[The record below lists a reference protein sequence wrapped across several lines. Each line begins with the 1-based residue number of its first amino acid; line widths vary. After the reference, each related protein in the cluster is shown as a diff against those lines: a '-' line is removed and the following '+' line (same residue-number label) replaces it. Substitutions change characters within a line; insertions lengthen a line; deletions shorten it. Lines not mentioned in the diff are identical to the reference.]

1 MLRHYYNKAQNILN
15 DALTALIALSI
26 LFTVV
31 SYYHLNYY
39 RSQAYLETS
48 NLTTRL
54 SINKYQYKT
63 RNSKNFGGNNKENLR
78 VLFDLEVDNLKTY
91 LTHYKY
97 NVKQIFLY
105 LVLQYGDNNEIVLF
119 DKILSM
125 KDINNLEDLIIQ
137 SQWSNSVWD
146 LKDNLS
152 KYENDFKFKVRYDV
166 QPKLGFLTTKE
177 LEIDVLEK
185 ATEML

>member
-1 MLRHYYNKAQNILN
+1 MLRDYYNKAQNILN
-15 DALTALIALSI
+15 DALTTVIALSL
-26 LFTVV
+26 LFTAL

-39 RSQAYLETS
+39 KSQTYLETS
-48 NLTTRL
+48 NLTTTL
-54 SINKYQYKT
+54 SVNKYQYKT

-78 VLFDLEVDNLKTY
+78 VLFDLKVDNFKTY

-125 KDINNLEDLIIQ
+125 NDINNIDHLIIQ
-137 SQWSNSVWD
+137 NQWSNSVWD
-146 LKDNLS
+146 LKDSLS
-152 KYENDFKFKVRYDV
+152 KYQNDFKFKIRYDV
-166 QPKLGFLTTKE
+166 QPKLGFLSTKE
-177 LEIDVLEK
+177 LNVDVLEK